1 MLVHEDPRRTHL
13 FIMHTLPPTN
23 KGRSGLEKLDGDSSA
38 FHFRLTLFISSGEY
52 TIPAPDSFRSL
63 WLQYDHLP
71 NGVPSVECLHQ
82 HATALPSRQ
91 KLNQIIIAF
100 HAYYF
105 ALDGV
110 GNDRTPLAA
119 PVTFDRPKTQY
130 ESIRDAD
137 SGIVCFRENDGPCG
151 LPEFIVDEP
160 EMGVSIGRAFMI
172 ISS

>member
-110 GNDRTPLAA
+110 GNDRTHLAA
-119 PVTFDRPKTQY
+119 PVTFDRPKPSTKAY
-130 ESIRDAD
+130 ETPTVVLYASARMT
-137 SGIVCFRENDGPCG
+137 GP
-151 LPEFIVDEP
+151 VDFP
-160 EMGVSIGRAFMI
+160 
-172 ISS
+172 SSLLMSQKWE